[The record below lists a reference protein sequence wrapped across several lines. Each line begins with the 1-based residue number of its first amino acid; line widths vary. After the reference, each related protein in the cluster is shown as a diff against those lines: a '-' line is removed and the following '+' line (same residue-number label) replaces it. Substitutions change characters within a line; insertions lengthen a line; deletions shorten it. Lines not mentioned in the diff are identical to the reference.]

1 MFNIGDTVKF
11 KTGTV
16 EYEVERTEGDMVTV
30 TKSQV
35 ATATGYERLVRK
47 TAHADRLVLVQ
58 DAYFT
63 SADNDPFEEV
73 PPKEPAETV
82 NVVVR
87 DEVPV
92 HIPGESPAAY
102 RARTSHKLDGRRTA
116 LGRSILS
123 ALQAK
128 LAPQFRKTKIGRK
141 ARKLAQEGV

>member
-11 KTGTV
+11 RTGNVLYTV
-16 EYEVERTEGDMVTV
+16 VGGGAGPEFLD
-30 TKSQV
+30 
-35 ATATGYERLVRK
+35 LVGVGQKIRK
-47 TAHADRLVLVQ
+47 FNVVADRLVLVQ

-63 SADNDPFEEV
+63 SADNAPFEEE
-73 PPKEPAETV
+73 KPAETV

-92 HIPGESPAAY
+92 HTQGESPAAY
-102 RARTSHKLDGRRTA
+102 RVRTGHKLDGRRTA
-116 LGRSILS
+116 FGRSILA